1 MMTDSIADLLTRIRN
16 ASHAKHDQ
24 VVVPYSKL
32 REKVATILKEEGFLN
47 GVAAMGEKNKKSLVI
62 KLKYAANNKPA
73 FSELAKASK
82 SSRRIYLK
90 KDEIKSVRYG
100 RGVAIIS
107 TSKGVMKDADAK
119 KKGVG
124 GELLCTVW

>member
-32 REKVATILKEEGFLN
+32 REKVASILKEEGFL
-47 GVAAMGEKNKKSLVI
+47 GDVAAMGEKNKKSLII
-62 KLKYAANNKPA
+62 KLKYTANNKPT
-73 FSELAKASK
+73 FSEIAKASK

-90 KDEIKSVRYG
+90 KDDIKSVRYG

-124 GELLCTVW
+124 GELLCTIW